1 MFSRR
6 DFIALSSLSFLPTLS
21 DASMLNESMLKRMI
35 PSSGEEMSVIGL
47 GTSRVFDIERSKN
60 ELNVREKI
68 LDIFYENGGRLIDT
82 SPMYG
87 MSEEIIGITA
97 KKYIE
102 KNRFFLA
109 TKVWTEGREN
119 GMRQIE
125 ESFQKMRTDKISLI
139 QVHNLL
145 DWKTQIKTLRSLKD
159 EGRIDYIGITH
170 YKSNAFDEM
179 IKIMKAEKV
188 DFAQFN
194 YSMGE
199 REAEQK
205 ILPFCKDNGIATLIN
220 RPFMRG
226 RLFREAQEKKLPSW
240 VTDYD
245 IDSWGQFFLKY
256 IISHDAVTNIIPATS
271 KPKNMLDNARAGM
284 GECLTRKQKRECLR
298 SFDLNV

>member
-1 MFSRR
+1 MFNRR

-21 DASMLNESMLKRMI
+21 NASMLNESMLKRVI
-35 PSSGEEMSVIGL
+35 PSSGEEMPVIGL

-125 ESFQKMRTDKISLI
+125 ESFQKMRADKISLI

-199 REAEQK
+199 RQAEQK

-240 VTDYD
+240 VSDYD

-284 GECLTRKQKRECLR
+284 GRMLDEKAKKRMLEV
-298 SFDLNV
+298 F

>member
-1 MFSRR
+1 MFNRR

-21 DASMLNESMLKRMI
+21 NASMLNESMLKRVI
-35 PSSGEEMSVIGL
+35 PSSGEEMPVIGL

-240 VTDYD
+240 VSDYD

-284 GECLTRKQKRECLR
+284 GRILDEKAKKRMLEV
-298 SFDLNV
+298 F

>member
-21 DASMLNESMLKRMI
+21 NASMLNESMLKRVI
-35 PSSGEEMSVIGL
+35 PSSGEEMPVIGL

-109 TKVWTEGREN
+109 TKVWTEGRDN

-284 GECLTRKQKRECLR
+284 GRMLDKKKKKRMFEV
-298 SFDLNV
+298 F

>member
-21 DASMLNESMLKRMI
+21 NASILNESMLKRLI
-35 PSSGEEMSVIGL
+35 PSSGEEMPVIGL

-87 MSEEIIGITA
+87 MSEEIIGMTA
-97 KKYIE
+97 KKFIE

-119 GMRQIE
+119 GIRQIE
-125 ESFQKMRTDKISLI
+125 ESFQKMRADKISLI

-179 IKIMKAEKV
+179 IKIMNAEKV

-226 RLFREAQEKKLPSW
+226 RLFRETQKKKLPSW
-240 VTDYD
+240 VSDYD

-256 IISHDAVTNIIPATS
+256 IISNDAVTNVIPATS
-271 KPKNMLDNARAGM
+271 KTKNMLDNVRAGM
-284 GECLTRKQKRECLR
+284 GKMLDEKAKKRMLGV
-298 SFDLNV
+298 F

>member
-1 MFSRR
+1 
-6 DFIALSSLSFLPTLS
+6 
-21 DASMLNESMLKRMI
+21 
-35 PSSGEEMSVIGL
+35 
-47 GTSRVFDIERSKN
+47 
-60 ELNVREKI
+60 
-68 LDIFYENGGRLIDT
+68 
-82 SPMYG
+82 
-87 MSEEIIGITA
+87 
-97 KKYIE
+97 
-102 KNRFFLA
+102 
-109 TKVWTEGREN
+109 
-119 GMRQIE
+119 
-125 ESFQKMRTDKISLI
+125 
-139 QVHNLL
+139 
-145 DWKTQIKTLRSLKD
+145 
-159 EGRIDYIGITH
+159 
-170 YKSNAFDEM
+170 
-179 IKIMKAEKV
+179 MKAEKV

-284 GECLTRKQKRECLR
+284 GRMLDEKVKKRMLEV
-298 SFDLNV
+298 F

>member
-1 MFSRR
+1 MLNRR
-6 DFIALSSLSFLPTLS
+6 DFIALSSLSFLPKLS
-21 DASMLNESMLKRMI
+21 IASALNQSMLKRVI
-35 PSSGEEMSVIGL
+35 PSSGEEMPVIGL
-47 GTSRVFDIERSKN
+47 GTSRVFDIEPSKN

-284 GECLTRKQKRECLR
+284 GRMLDEKAKKRMFEV
-298 SFDLNV
+298 F

>member
-1 MFSRR
+1 MLNRR
-6 DFIALSSLSFLPTLS
+6 DFIALSSLSFLPKLS
-21 DASMLNESMLKRMI
+21 IASALNQSMLKRVI
-35 PSSGEEMSVIGL
+35 PSSGEEMPVIGL
-47 GTSRVFDIERSKN
+47 GTSRVFDIEPSKN
-60 ELNVREKI
+60 ELNVREQI

-87 MSEEIIGITA
+87 MSEEIIGMTA
-97 KKYIE
+97 KKFIE
-102 KNRFFLA
+102 KDRFFLA

-119 GMRQIE
+119 GIRQIE
-125 ESFQKMRTDKISLI
+125 ESFQKMRADKISLI

-226 RLFREAQEKKLPSW
+226 RLFRETRKKKLPSW
-240 VTDYD
+240 VSDYD

-256 IISHDAVTNIIPATS
+256 IISNDAVTNVIPATS
-271 KPKNMLDNARAGM
+271 KTKNMLDNVRAGM
-284 GECLTRKQKRECLR
+284 GKMLDEKAKKRMLGV
-298 SFDLNV
+298 F

>member
-1 MFSRR
+1 MLNRR
-6 DFIALSSLSFLPTLS
+6 DFIALSSLSFLPKLS
-21 DASMLNESMLKRMI
+21 IASALNQSMLKRVI
-35 PSSGEEMSVIGL
+35 LSSGEEMPVIGL
-47 GTSRVFDIERSKN
+47 GTSRVFDIEPSKN
-60 ELNVREKI
+60 ELNVREQI

-87 MSEEIIGITA
+87 MSEEIIGMTA
-97 KKYIE
+97 KKFIE
-102 KNRFFLA
+102 KDRFFLA

-119 GMRQIE
+119 GIRQIE
-125 ESFQKMRTDKISLI
+125 ESFQKMRANKISLI

-226 RLFREAQEKKLPSW
+226 RLFRETQKKKLPSW
-240 VTDYD
+240 VSDYD

-256 IISHDAVTNIIPATS
+256 IISNDAVTNVIPATS
-271 KPKNMLDNARAGM
+271 KTKNMLDNASAGM
-284 GECLTRKQKRECLR
+284 GKMLDEKAKKRMLGV
-298 SFDLNV
+298 F

>member
-1 MFSRR
+1 M
-6 DFIALSSLSFLPTLS
+6 
-21 DASMLNESMLKRMI
+21 NQSMLKRVI
-35 PSSGEEMSVIGL
+35 PSSGEEMPVIGL
-47 GTSRVFDIERSKN
+47 GTSRVFDIEPTKN
-60 ELNVREKI
+60 KLNIRKEI
-68 LDIFYENGGRLIDT
+68 LDIFYKNGGRLIDT

-125 ESFQKMRTDKISLI
+125 ESFQKMRANKISLI

-170 YKSNAFDEM
+170 YKSSAFDEM
-179 IKIMKAEKV
+179 IKIMKAEKI

-194 YSMGE
+194 YSLGE
-199 REAEQK
+199 REAEK
-205 ILPFCKDNGIATLIN
+205 NILPFCKDNGIATLIN

-226 RLFREAQEKKLPSW
+226 TLFREAQEKKLPSW
-240 VTDYD
+240 VSDYD

-271 KPKNMLDNARAGM
+271 KSKNMLDNTRAGM
-284 GECLTRKQKRECLR
+284 GKMLDAGAKRRMLEI
-298 SFDLNV
+298 F

>member
-226 RLFREAQEKKLPSW
+226 RLFNEAQEKKLPSW
-240 VTDYD
+240 VSDYD

-256 IISHDAVTNIIPATS
+256 IISHNAVTNIIPATS
-271 KPKNMLDNARAGM
+271 KPKNMLDNAEAGM
-284 GECLTRKQKRECLR
+284 GRMLDEKAKKRMLEV
-298 SFDLNV
+298 F

>member
-1 MFSRR
+1 MLNRR
-6 DFIALSSLSFLPTLS
+6 DFIALSSLSFLPKLS
-21 DASMLNESMLKRMI
+21 IASALNQSMLKRVI
-35 PSSGEEMSVIGL
+35 PSSGEEMPVIGL
-47 GTSRVFDIERSKN
+47 GTSRVFDIEPSKN
-60 ELNVREKI
+60 ELNVREQI

-87 MSEEIIGITA
+87 MSEEIIGMTA
-97 KKYIE
+97 KKFIE

-119 GMRQIE
+119 GIRQIE
-125 ESFQKMRTDKISLI
+125 ESFQKMRADKISLI

-226 RLFREAQEKKLPSW
+226 RLFRETQKKKLPSW
-240 VTDYD
+240 VSDYD

-256 IISHDAVTNIIPATS
+256 IISNDAVTNVIPATS
-271 KPKNMLDNARAGM
+271 KTKNMLDNASAGM
-284 GECLTRKQKRECLR
+284 GKMLDEKAKKRMLGV
-298 SFDLNV
+298 F

>member
-109 TKVWTEGREN
+109 TKVWTEGRDN

-284 GECLTRKQKRECLR
+284 GRMLGKKAKKRMLEV
-298 SFDLNV
+298 F

>member
-21 DASMLNESMLKRMI
+21 NASILNESMLKRVI
-35 PSSGEEMSVIGL
+35 PSSGEEMPVIGL

-109 TKVWTEGREN
+109 TKVWTEGRDN

-125 ESFQKMRTDKISLI
+125 ESFQKMRADKISLI

-284 GECLTRKQKRECLR
+284 GRMLDEKAKKRMLEV
-298 SFDLNV
+298 F

>member
-21 DASMLNESMLKRMI
+21 NASILNESMLKRVI
-35 PSSGEEMSVIGL
+35 PSSGEEMPVIGL

-226 RLFREAQEKKLPSW
+226 RLFREVQEKKLPSW
-240 VTDYD
+240 VSDYD

-284 GECLTRKQKRECLR
+284 GRMLGKKAKKRMLEV
-298 SFDLNV
+298 F

>member
-21 DASMLNESMLKRMI
+21 NASMLNESMLKRVI
-35 PSSGEEMSVIGL
+35 PSSGEEMPVIGL

-125 ESFQKMRTDKISLI
+125 ESFQKMRADKISLI

-159 EGRIDYIGITH
+159 EGRINYIGITH

-284 GECLTRKQKRECLR
+284 GRMLDEKAKKRMFEV
-298 SFDLNV
+298 F

>member
-21 DASMLNESMLKRMI
+21 NASMLNESMLKRVI
-35 PSSGEEMSVIGL
+35 PSSGEEMPVIGL
-47 GTSRVFDIERSKN
+47 GTSRVFDIEPSKN

-109 TKVWTEGREN
+109 TKVWTEGRDN

-159 EGRIDYIGITH
+159 EGRINYIGITH

-240 VTDYD
+240 VTNYD

-284 GECLTRKQKRECLR
+284 GRMLDEKAKKRMFEV
-298 SFDLNV
+298 F

>member
-1 MFSRR
+1 
-6 DFIALSSLSFLPTLS
+6 
-21 DASMLNESMLKRMI
+21 
-35 PSSGEEMSVIGL
+35 
-47 GTSRVFDIERSKN
+47 
-60 ELNVREKI
+60 
-68 LDIFYENGGRLIDT
+68 
-82 SPMYG
+82 
-87 MSEEIIGITA
+87 
-97 KKYIE
+97 
-102 KNRFFLA
+102 
-109 TKVWTEGREN
+109 
-119 GMRQIE
+119 MRQIE

-240 VTDYD
+240 VSDYD

-284 GECLTRKQKRECLR
+284 GRMLDEKAKKRMFEV
-298 SFDLNV
+298 F

>member
-21 DASMLNESMLKRMI
+21 NASMLNESMLKRVI
-35 PSSGEEMSVIGL
+35 PSSGEEMPVIGL

-125 ESFQKMRTDKISLI
+125 ESFQKMRADKISLI

-284 GECLTRKQKRECLR
+284 GRMLDEKAKKRMLEV
-298 SFDLNV
+298 F

>member
-21 DASMLNESMLKRMI
+21 NASMLNESMLKRVI
-35 PSSGEEMSVIGL
+35 PSSGEELPVIGL
-47 GTSRVFDIERSKN
+47 GTSRVFDIEPSKN

-284 GECLTRKQKRECLR
+284 GRMLDEKAKKRMFEV
-298 SFDLNV
+298 F

>member
-1 MFSRR
+1 M
-6 DFIALSSLSFLPTLS
+6 SSLSFLPTLS
-21 DASMLNESMLKRMI
+21 NASILNESMLKRVI
-35 PSSGEEMSVIGL
+35 PSSGEEMPVIGL

-125 ESFQKMRTDKISLI
+125 ESFQKMRADKISLI

-240 VTDYD
+240 VSDYD

-284 GECLTRKQKRECLR
+284 GRMLDEKVKKRMLEV
-298 SFDLNV
+298 F

>member
-6 DFIALSSLSFLPTLS
+6 DFIALSSLSFLPSLS
-21 DASMLNESMLKRMI
+21 NASILNESMLKRVI
-35 PSSGEEMSVIGL
+35 PSSGEEMPVIGL

-125 ESFQKMRTDKISLI
+125 ESFQKMRADKISLI

-199 REAEQK
+199 REAEQT

-240 VTDYD
+240 VSDYD

-284 GECLTRKQKRECLR
+284 GRMLDEKAKKRMFEV
-298 SFDLNV
+298 F

>member
-21 DASMLNESMLKRMI
+21 NASMLNESMLKRVI
-35 PSSGEEMSVIGL
+35 PSSGEEMPVIGL

-125 ESFQKMRTDKISLI
+125 ESFQKMRADKISLI

-284 GECLTRKQKRECLR
+284 GRMLDEKAKKRMFEV
-298 SFDLNV
+298 F

>member
-21 DASMLNESMLKRMI
+21 NASMLNESMLKRVI
-35 PSSGEEMSVIGL
+35 PSSGEEMPVIGL

-145 DWKTQIKTLRSLKD
+145 DWKTQIKILRSLKD

-284 GECLTRKQKRECLR
+284 GRMLDEKAKKRMFEV
-298 SFDLNV
+298 F

>member
-1 MFSRR
+1 MLSRR
-6 DFIALSSLSFLPTLS
+6 DFIALSSLSLLPSLS
-21 DASMLNESMLKRMI
+21 TASIMNQSMLKRVI
-35 PSSGEEMSVIGL
+35 PSSGEEMPVIGL
-47 GTSRVFDIERSKN
+47 GTSRVFDIEPTKN
-60 ELNVREKI
+60 ELNIRKEI
-68 LDIFYENGGRLIDT
+68 LDIFYKNGGRLIDT

-125 ESFQKMRTDKISLI
+125 ESFQKMRADKISLI

-179 IKIMKAEKV
+179 IKIMKAEKI

-194 YSMGE
+194 YSLGE
-199 REAEQK
+199 REAEK
-205 ILPFCKDNGIATLIN
+205 NILPFCKDNGIATLIN

-226 RLFREAQEKKLPSW
+226 RLFREAREKKLPSW
-240 VTDYD
+240 VSDYD

-271 KPKNMLDNARAGM
+271 KSKNMLDNTRAGM
-284 GECLTRKQKRECLR
+284 GKMLDAGAKRRMLEI
-298 SFDLNV
+298 F

>member
-6 DFIALSSLSFLPTLS
+6 DFIALSSLSFLPTLLN
-21 DASMLNESMLKRMI
+21 ASMLNESMLKRVI
-35 PSSGEEMSVIGL
+35 PSSGEEMPVIGL

-60 ELNVREKI
+60 EINVREQI

-284 GECLTRKQKRECLR
+284 GRMLGKKAKKRMLEV
-298 SFDLNV
+298 F

>member
-21 DASMLNESMLKRMI
+21 NASMLNESILKRVI
-35 PSSGEEMSVIGL
+35 PSSGEEMPVIGL

-125 ESFQKMRTDKISLI
+125 ESFQKMRADKISLI

-284 GECLTRKQKRECLR
+284 GRMLDEKAKKRMFEV
-298 SFDLNV
+298 F

>member
-21 DASMLNESMLKRMI
+21 NASMLNESMLKRVI
-35 PSSGEEMSVIGL
+35 PSSGVEMPVIGL

-125 ESFQKMRTDKISLI
+125 ESFQKMRADKISLI
-139 QVHNLL
+139 QVHNLI
-145 DWKTQIKTLRSLKD
+145 DWKTHIKTLRSLKD

-226 RLFREAQEKKLPSW
+226 RLFREAQEKKLPLW
-240 VTDYD
+240 VSDYD
-245 IDSWGQFFLKY
+245 IHSWGQFFLKY

-284 GECLTRKQKRECLR
+284 GRMLDEKAKKRMLEV
-298 SFDLNV
+298 F

>member
-21 DASMLNESMLKRMI
+21 NASMLNESMLKRLI
-35 PSSGEEMSVIGL
+35 PSSGEEMPVIGL

-87 MSEEIIGITA
+87 VSEEIIGITA

-226 RLFREAQEKKLPSW
+226 RLFNEAQEKKLPSW
-240 VTDYD
+240 VSDYD

-284 GECLTRKQKRECLR
+284 GRMLDEKAKKRMLEV
-298 SFDLNV
+298 F

>member
-1 MFSRR
+1 MLNRR
-6 DFIALSSLSFLPTLS
+6 DFIALSSLSFLPKLS
-21 DASMLNESMLKRMI
+21 IASALNQSMLKRVI
-35 PSSGEEMSVIGL
+35 PSSGEEMPVIGL
-47 GTSRVFDIERSKN
+47 GTSRVFDIEPSKN
-60 ELNVREKI
+60 EINVREQI

-87 MSEEIIGITA
+87 MSEEIIGMTA
-97 KKYIE
+97 KKFIE

-119 GMRQIE
+119 GIRQIE
-125 ESFQKMRTDKISLI
+125 ESFQKMRADKISLI

-179 IKIMKAEKV
+179 IKIMNAEKV

-226 RLFREAQEKKLPSW
+226 RLFRETQKKKLPSW
-240 VTDYD
+240 VSDYD

-256 IISHDAVTNIIPATS
+256 IISNDAVTNVIPATS
-271 KPKNMLDNARAGM
+271 KTKNMLDNARAGM
-284 GECLTRKQKRECLR
+284 GKMLDEKAKKRMLGV
-298 SFDLNV
+298 F

>member
-21 DASMLNESMLKRMI
+21 NASMLNESMLKRVI
-35 PSSGEEMSVIGL
+35 PSSGEEMPVIGL
-47 GTSRVFDIERSKN
+47 GTSRVFDIEPSKN

-109 TKVWTEGREN
+109 TKVWTEGRDN

-240 VTDYD
+240 VSDYD

-284 GECLTRKQKRECLR
+284 GRMLGKKAKKRMLEV
-298 SFDLNV
+298 F

>member
-6 DFIALSSLSFLPTLS
+6 DFIAMSSLSFLPTLS
-21 DASMLNESMLKRMI
+21 NASILNESMLKRVI
-35 PSSGEEMSVIGL
+35 PSSGEELPVIGL

-125 ESFQKMRTDKISLI
+125 ESFQKMRADKISLI

-284 GECLTRKQKRECLR
+284 GRMLDEKAKKRMFEV
-298 SFDLNV
+298 F

>member
-21 DASMLNESMLKRMI
+21 NASILNESMLKRVI
-35 PSSGEEMSVIGL
+35 PSSGEEMPVIGL

-240 VTDYD
+240 VSDYD

-284 GECLTRKQKRECLR
+284 GRMLDEKAKKRMLEV
-298 SFDLNV
+298 F

>member
-21 DASMLNESMLKRMI
+21 NASMLNESMLKRVI
-35 PSSGEEMSVIGL
+35 PSSGEEMPVIGL

-284 GECLTRKQKRECLR
+284 GRMLGEKAKKRMLEV
-298 SFDLNV
+298 F

>member
-21 DASMLNESMLKRMI
+21 NASMLNESMLKRVI
-35 PSSGEEMSVIGL
+35 PSSGEEMPVIGL

-159 EGRIDYIGITH
+159 KGRIDYIGITH

-284 GECLTRKQKRECLR
+284 GRMLDEKAKKRMVEV
-298 SFDLNV
+298 F

>member
-21 DASMLNESMLKRMI
+21 NASMLNESMLKRVI
-35 PSSGEEMSVIGL
+35 PSSGEEMPVIGL

-125 ESFQKMRTDKISLI
+125 ESFQKMKTDKISLI

-240 VTDYD
+240 VSDYD

-284 GECLTRKQKRECLR
+284 GRMLGKKAKKRMLEV
-298 SFDLNV
+298 F

>member
-21 DASMLNESMLKRMI
+21 NASMLNESMLKRVI
-35 PSSGEEMSVIGL
+35 PSSGEEMPVIGL
-47 GTSRVFDIERSKN
+47 GTSRVFDIERTKN

-125 ESFQKMRTDKISLI
+125 ESFQKMRANKISLI

-284 GECLTRKQKRECLR
+284 GRMLDEKAKKRMFEV
-298 SFDLNV
+298 F